1 MKKLNTFVS
10 FSLIS
15 TLLVIGS
22 SLASTSS
29 TTAAETCSTTDF
41 STLHL
46 TPMTSSLLTNPNWKL
61 QGKVNVITWAD
72 NATSIAAPTGTL
84 ETVTSKFLESED
96 KWIEE
101 AFNSFGEVLDSVTFV
116 KVSDPAK
123 AKILIGYTK
132 LTFLS
137 PDRIV
142 TTTHGG
148 AYGIWY
154 TNPIPNSTF
163 AMVQFMDP
171 SIWPKQNFEVFST
184 EARFVH
190 ALQNE
195 LINILGINDMD
206 YNYWP
211 SNKTITILD
220 NSKAATYGQLSLND
234 FDASMIR
241 QVYGESTCPSTYTT
255 TARAANLANDKVL
268 GDQFLAALNTP
279 PTTTTLP
286 PPTTTTTIKKTV
298 SVTITCVKGKLV
310 KKVTAVK
317 PVCPA
322 GYKKK

>member
-1 MKKLNTFVS
+1 MS
-10 FSLIS
+10 S
-15 TLLVIGS
+15 TLL
-22 SLASTSS
+22 TSA
-29 TTAAETCSTTDF
+29 T
-41 STLHL
+41 
-46 TPMTSSLLTNPNWKL
+46 WKI
-61 QGKVNVITWAD
+61 QGKVNVIPWAD
-72 NATSIAAPTGTL
+72 NPTSMSAGLANPP
-84 ETVTSKFLESED
+84 EPVTTKFSASED

-101 AFNSFGEVLDSVTFV
+101 AFNSFGEVLDSVAFV
-116 KVSDPAK
+116 KVTDPSK
-123 AKILIGYTK
+123 AQILIGYTK
-132 LTFLS
+132 LSFLS
-137 PDRIV
+137 PDSIV
-142 TTTHGG
+142 TKTHGG
-148 AYGIWY
+148 AYGIWH
-154 TNPIPNSTF
+154 TAPIPNSTS
-163 AMVQFMDP
+163 ALVQFMDP
-171 SIWPKQNFEVFST
+171 SIWPIPNFEVFST